1 MLRDSSV
8 RLRNPPIHVKKYQQ
22 ARDVWARLEES
33 YEGAKAVKRA
43 KLYML
48 KDKYTSFKVKEDE
61 TIPKMF
67 YRLQTIVNDL
77 KSLEE
82 KVEDQ
87 DFT

>member
-1 MLRDSSV
+1 M
-8 RLRNPPIHVKKYQQ
+8 
-22 ARDVWARLEES
+22 EES

-61 TIPKMF
+61 TIPEMF